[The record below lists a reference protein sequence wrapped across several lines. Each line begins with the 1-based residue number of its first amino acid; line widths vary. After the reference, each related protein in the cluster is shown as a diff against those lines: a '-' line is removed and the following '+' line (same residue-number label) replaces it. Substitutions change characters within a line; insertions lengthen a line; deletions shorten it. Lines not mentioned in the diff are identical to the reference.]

1 MKKIFFI
8 LSAALLMVGC
18 EDFLDTRI
26 LTEKTSENFPLT
38 EEEADEVLTGIYAHL
53 LFESPETSSMFYFA
67 QLAGDECLGGNLSY
81 SGNCATNFLMY
92 KDNLNGLSGLWERC
106 YTLINRANQALATMD
121 KVTEWTQESRDR
133 HFGEAYFLR
142 AMAYYE
148 LAQMFGPVPLRTTTE
163 NTNIPRASGNRVV
176 AR

>member
-67 QLAGDECLGGNLSY
+67 QLAGVVDAPLSQSNISKCDLILLAIY
-81 SGNCATNFLMY
+81 ANY
-92 KDNLNGLSGLWERC
+92 W
-106 YTLINRANQALATMD
+106 YTI
-121 KVTEWTQESRDR
+121 VTI
-133 HFGEAYFLR
+133 
-142 AMAYYE
+142 
-148 LAQMFGPVPLRTTTE
+148 PL
-163 NTNIPRASGNRVV
+163 
-176 AR
+176 